1 MRLNLSHSSEIAERT
16 LALLKSRPMSF
27 YEILRALEDVEY
39 RVILQAW
46 GILREKDLLA
56 RDEEGRYLPR

>member
-1 MRLNLSHSSEIAERT
+1 MSHSSETADRI
-16 LALLKSRPMSF
+16 LALVKDQPMSF
-27 YEILRALEDVEY
+27 YAILRALKDVDY

-56 RDEEGRYLPR
+56 RDDEGRYLPR

>member
-1 MRLNLSHSSEIAERT
+1 MSHSSEIAERILT
-16 LALLKSRPMSF
+16 LLKDEPRF
-27 YEILRALEDVEY
+27 YYDILRALEDVDY

>member
-1 MRLNLSHSSEIAERT
+1 LNHSSEIADRI
-16 LALLKSRPMSF
+16 LALLKEDPMS
-27 YEILRALEDVEY
+27 YYAILRALEDVEY

-56 RDEEGRYLPR
+56 RDPEGNYLLR

>member
-1 MRLNLSHSSEIAERT
+1 MSHSSDTAERILT
-16 LALLKSRPMSF
+16 LVKDQPMSF
-27 YEILRALEDVEY
+27 YAILRALKDVDY

-56 RDEEGRYLPR
+56 RDQEGRYLPR

>member
-1 MRLNLSHSSEIAERT
+1 
-16 LALLKSRPMSF
+16 MSF
-27 YEILRALEDVEY
+27 YAILQALEDVDY

-56 RDEEGRYLPR
+56 RDEEGRYLRSAISEEVTRQGSSPG

>member
-1 MRLNLSHSSEIAERT
+1 LNHSSEIADRI
-16 LALLKSRPMSF
+16 LALLKEEPMS
-27 YEILRALEDVEY
+27 YYAILRALEDVEY

-56 RDEEGRYLPR
+56 RDPEGNYLLR

>member
-1 MRLNLSHSSEIAERT
+1 MSHSSEIAERI
-16 LALLKSRPMSF
+16 LALLKDQPMSF
-27 YEILRALEDVEY
+27 YAILRALEDVDY
-39 RVILQAW
+39 RIILQAW

>member
-1 MRLNLSHSSEIAERT
+1 MSHSSEIAERILT
-16 LALLKSRPMSF
+16 LLKDEPRF
-27 YEILRALEDVEY
+27 YYDILRALEDVDY

-56 RDEEGRYLPR
+56 RDKEGRYLPR

>member
-1 MRLNLSHSSEIAERT
+1 MSHSSEAAERI
-16 LALLKSRPMSF
+16 LALVKADPMSF
-27 YEILRALEDVEY
+27 YAILRALEDVEY

-56 RDEEGRYLPR
+56 RDEEGRFLAR

>member
-1 MRLNLSHSSEIAERT
+1 MNHSSEIADRI
-16 LALLKSRPMSF
+16 LALLKEEPMS
-27 YEILRALEDVEY
+27 YYAILRALEDVEY

-56 RDEEGRYLPR
+56 RDPEGNYLLR

>member
-1 MRLNLSHSSEIAERT
+1 MSHSSEIAERILT
-16 LALLKSRPMSF
+16 LLKGEQLSF
-27 YEILRALEDVEY
+27 YAILRSLDDVDY

-56 RDEEGRYLPR
+56 RDKEGRYLLR

>member
-1 MRLNLSHSSEIAERT
+1 MSHSSEIAERILT
-16 LALLKSRPMSF
+16 LLKDEPRF
-27 YEILRALEDVEY
+27 YYDILRALEDVDY

-56 RDEEGRYLPR
+56 RDKEGRYLLG

>member
-1 MRLNLSHSSEIAERT
+1 
-16 LALLKSRPMSF
+16 MSF

>member
-1 MRLNLSHSSEIAERT
+1 MSHSSEASERI
-16 LALLKSRPMSF
+16 LALVKAEPLSF
-27 YEILRALEDVEY
+27 YAILRALEDVEY

>member
-1 MRLNLSHSSEIAERT
+1 MNHSSELADRI
-16 LALLKSRPMSF
+16 LALLKEEPMS
-27 YEILRALEDVEY
+27 YYAILRALEDVEY

-56 RDEEGRYLPR
+56 RDPEGNYLLR

>member
-1 MRLNLSHSSEIAERT
+1 MNHSSEIAERI
-16 LALLKSRPMSF
+16 LGLLKKEPMSF
-27 YEILRALEDVEY
+27 YAILRDLEDVDY

-56 RDEEGRYLPR
+56 RDQEGRYLPR

>member
-1 MRLNLSHSSEIAERT
+1 LSHSSEIAERI
-16 LALLKSRPMSF
+16 LALVKEEPKSF
-27 YEILRALEDVEY
+27 YAILRALEDVDY

-56 RDEEGRYLPR
+56 RDDEGRYLPR

>member
-1 MRLNLSHSSEIAERT
+1 MSHSSEIAERILT
-16 LALLKSRPMSF
+16 LLKNEPMSF
-27 YEILRALEDVEY
+27 YAILQALEDVDY

-56 RDEEGRYLPR
+56 RDEEGRYLFR

>member
-1 MRLNLSHSSEIAERT
+1 MSHSSDIADRI
-16 LALLKSRPMSF
+16 LALLKEEPMS
-27 YEILRALEDVEY
+27 YYAILRALEDVEY

-56 RDEEGRYLPR
+56 RDPEGNYLLR

>member
-1 MRLNLSHSSEIAERT
+1 LSHSSKIADRILT
-16 LALLKSRPMSF
+16 LLKDEPRF
-27 YEILRALEDVEY
+27 YYDILRALEDVDY

-56 RDEEGRYLPR
+56 RDDEGRYLPR

>member
-1 MRLNLSHSSEIAERT
+1 LSHSSDTAERILT
-16 LALLKSRPMSF
+16 LVKDQPMSF
-27 YEILRALEDVEY
+27 YAILRALKDVDY

-56 RDEEGRYLPR
+56 RDQEGRYLPR

>member
-1 MRLNLSHSSEIAERT
+1 MSHSSEIADRI
-16 LALLKSRPMSF
+16 LALLKKEPMS
-27 YEILRALEDVEY
+27 YYAILRALQDVEY

-56 RDEEGRYLPR
+56 RDPEGNYLLR

>member
-1 MRLNLSHSSEIAERT
+1 MSHSSEIAERILT
-16 LALLKSRPMSF
+16 LLKDEPMSF
-27 YEILRALEDVEY
+27 HAILQALEDVDY

-56 RDEEGRYLPR
+56 RDKEGRYLLR

>member
-1 MRLNLSHSSEIAERT
+1 MSHSSDIADRI
-16 LALLKSRPMSF
+16 LGLLKDGPMSF
-27 YEILRALEDVEY
+27 YAILRALEDVEY

-56 RDEEGRYLPR
+56 RDPEGNYLLR

>member
-1 MRLNLSHSSEIAERT
+1 
-16 LALLKSRPMSF
+16 MSF
-27 YEILRALEDVEY
+27 YAILRALEDVEY

-56 RDEEGRYLPR
+56 RDPEGNYLLR

>member
-1 MRLNLSHSSEIAERT
+1 MSHSSKIADRILT
-16 LALLKSRPMSF
+16 LLKDEPRF
-27 YEILRALEDVEY
+27 YYDILRALEDVDY

-56 RDEEGRYLPR
+56 RDDEGRYLPR

>member
-1 MRLNLSHSSEIAERT
+1 MSHSSEIAERILT
-16 LALLKSRPMSF
+16 LLKEEPMSF
-27 YEILRALEDVEY
+27 YVILQALEDVDY

-56 RDEEGRYLPR
+56 RDEEGRYLLR